1 MRDQGVKCLPQ
12 QASAAWP
19 PVPQPHMAVLVCC
32 AIHLCQSQSQH
43 MRKPH
48 THSNYI
54 CATRCHLTLSTIAEL
69 PNKSTCGWRLCR
81 EGVPLPITSSQ
92 MFLWSRLR
100 VAASASIDL
109 SREKA
114 YRGKTDGF
122 SVKTQHCSSSR
133 WIRQVALANWKTPN
147 CWNENLQKTSIWHH
161 MKMHAVLS
169 AGPGIGLGAKKKKKK
184 HATFSP
190 FLDVTMGRHVPNV
203 TMKGFGACFQCHDA
217 ACAGSG
223 AGLLARNRMDQ
234 KVWGLPVL
242 DFLFKC

>member
-1 MRDQGVKCLPQ
+1 
-12 QASAAWP
+12 
-19 PVPQPHMAVLVCC
+19 
-32 AIHLCQSQSQH
+32 
-43 MRKPH
+43 
-48 THSNYI
+48 
-54 CATRCHLTLSTIAEL
+54 
-69 PNKSTCGWRLCR
+69 
-81 EGVPLPITSSQ
+81 
-92 MFLWSRLR
+92 
-100 VAASASIDL
+100 
-109 SREKA
+109 
-114 YRGKTDGF
+114 
-122 SVKTQHCSSSR
+122 
-133 WIRQVALANWKTPN
+133 
-147 CWNENLQKTSIWHH
+147 

-169 AGPGIGLGAKKKKKK
+169 AGPGIGLGVKKK